1 MLHVIT
7 QFGLLFMLK
16 DHQLSPPDILK
27 RFDFLN
33 VDTPAAREW
42 VRRYLLKQKQIQITE
57 CSPSMENIKLVLL
70 NHIQAHHL
78 SASDIKNLSR
88 AMGNAW
94 RVMLHRKEKKIGTL
108 SVSMPKAV
116 LNQLD
121 EMCRGQKKAEIL
133 TLLING
139 GYEKFLASKQELKA
153 KKAEKNLIKQMALEH
168 KKLELRL
175 KRPPTTEKDSQA
187 IQELQV
193 QNDDLKH
200 CITTLYDLIYLANER
215 DQYID
220 TQKLI
225 EATKLYYSA
234 FSK

>member
-1 MLHVIT
+1 
-7 QFGLLFMLK
+7 
-16 DHQLSPPDILK
+16 
-27 RFDFLN
+27 
-33 VDTPAAREW
+33 
-42 VRRYLLKQKQIQITE
+42 
-57 CSPSMENIKLVLL
+57 
-70 NHIQAHHL
+70 
-78 SASDIKNLSR
+78 
-88 AMGNAW
+88 MGNAW
-94 RVMLHRKEKKIGTL
+94 RVMRHRKEKKIGTL

-193 QNDDLKH
+193 QNDDLTH
-200 CITTLYDLIYLANER
+200 CIATLYDLIYLANER

>member
-7 QFGLLFMLK
+7 QLGLLFMLK

-57 CSPSMENIKLVLL
+57 YSPSMENIKLVLS

-94 RVMLHRKEKKIGTL
+94 RVMRHRKEKKIGTL

-193 QNDDLKH
+193 QNDDLTH
-200 CITTLYDLIYLANER
+200 CIATLYDLIYLANER

>member
-1 MLHVIT
+1 M
-7 QFGLLFMLK
+7 
-16 DHQLSPPDILK
+16 K
-27 RFDFLN
+27 RF
-33 VDTPAAREW
+33 
-42 VRRYLLKQKQIQITE
+42 
-57 CSPSMENIKLVLL
+57 
-70 NHIQAHHL
+70 
-78 SASDIKNLSR
+78 
-88 AMGNAW
+88 
-94 RVMLHRKEKKIGTL
+94 
-108 SVSMPKAV
+108 
-116 LNQLD
+116 
-121 EMCRGQKKAEIL
+121 L
-133 TLLING
+133 T
-139 GYEKFLASKQELKA
+139 SKQELKA

-175 KRPPTTEKDSQA
+175 KRSPTIEKDSQA

-200 CITTLYDLIYLANER
+200 CIATLYDLIYLANER